1 VARFVKGRSGN
12 PQGRRSAGSAP
23 AAIAATFRDLAV
35 ASLLYRGERCR
46 DSAVAHRCI
55 AEARKCIAA
64 LRTQRAA
71 AVAALPPPPE
81 PTTKERVHAALAA
94 MDQQQS

>member
-1 VARFVKGRSGN
+1 MLRNA
-12 PQGRRSAGSAP
+12 
-23 AAIAATFRDLAV
+23 

-55 AEARKCIAA
+55 AEARKCIAV

-71 AVAALPPPPE
+71 AVAALPPPPK
-81 PTTKERVHAALAA
+81 PTTEERVKRFLAGMPA
-94 MDQQQS
+94 S